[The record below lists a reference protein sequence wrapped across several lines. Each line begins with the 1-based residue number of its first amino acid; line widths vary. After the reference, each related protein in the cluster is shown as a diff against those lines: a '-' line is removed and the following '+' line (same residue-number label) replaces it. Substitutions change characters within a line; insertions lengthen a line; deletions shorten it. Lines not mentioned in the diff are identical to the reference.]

1 MVSLD
6 NTYKTSHISHIRPQ
20 MERRE
25 RILDVTA
32 VTGRYQ
38 ITLTKPVR
46 ELLKVEIGDRVV
58 FIERDGEIIIRKA

>member
-1 MVSLD
+1 
-6 NTYKTSHISHIRPQ
+6 